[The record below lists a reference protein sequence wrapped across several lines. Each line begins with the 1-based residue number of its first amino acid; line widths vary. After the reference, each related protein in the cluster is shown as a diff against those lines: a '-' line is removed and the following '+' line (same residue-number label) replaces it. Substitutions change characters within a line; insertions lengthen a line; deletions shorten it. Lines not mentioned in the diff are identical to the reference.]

1 MSFGALVCEGCCVA
15 AELAALKLFHVACA
29 SIWFGASW
37 LAGADVRRTLELGR
51 PHTDLLPERI
61 RCLERLA
68 IPSGVLTLLTGVAL
82 AVCVYGWREV
92 PTRLYV
98 ILGLTLATMAVGA
111 LLVSPMWRRV
121 AAVIEKGQDLAMA
134 RAPADWFAR
143 SLWLEHALR
152 LLVLGLV
159 VAR

>member
-1 MSFGALVCEGCCVA
+1 LAT
-15 AELAALKLFHVACA
+15 ELAALKLLHVACA

-51 PHTDLLPERI
+51 PHADLLPERI
-61 RCLERLA
+61 RRLERLA

-82 AVCVYGWREV
+82 AVWVYGLRDV
-92 PTRLYV
+92 PMRLYV
-98 ILGLTLATMAVGA
+98 ILGLTVATMAIGA

-134 RAPADWFAR
+134 QAPANWFAR
-143 SLWLEHALR
+143 SMWLEHLLR
-152 LLVLGLV
+152 LTVLVFV

>member
-1 MSFGALVCEGCCVA
+1 LELAT
-15 AELAALKLFHVACA
+15 ELAALTLVHVACA

-37 LAGADVRRTLELGR
+37 LAGADVRRALELGR
-51 PHTDLLPERI
+51 PHADVLPERI
-61 RCLERLA
+61 RRLERLA

-82 AVCVYGWREV
+82 AVAVYGLREI

-98 ILGLTLATMAVGA
+98 ILGLTVATMMVGA

-121 AAVIEKGQDLAMA
+121 ATVIENGQDLAMA
-134 RAPADWFAR
+134 RAPASWFAR
-143 SLWLEHALR
+143 SLWLEHLLR
-152 LLVLGLV
+152 LTVLVFV

>member
-1 MSFGALVCEGCCVA
+1 MATELV
-15 AELAALKLFHVACA
+15 ALKLVHVACA
-29 SIWFGASW
+29 AIWFGASW

-51 PHTDLLPERI
+51 PHADFLPERI
-61 RCLERLA
+61 RRLERLA

-82 AVCVYGWREV
+82 AIWIYGLREV
-92 PTRLYV
+92 PRRLYV
-98 ILGLTLATMAVGA
+98 ILGLTVATMVVGA

-134 RAPADWFAR
+134 RAPARWFAC
-143 SLWLEHALR
+143 SLWLEHVLR
-152 LLVLGLV
+152 LSALALV